1 MGTAV
6 VLVIFSLFLATKLK
20 TELMPADDQG
30 TIAVTIETQ
39 PGLKIEEVDKIL
51 QRAENYVTQD
61 PDLDSYMLSYGSS
74 GLSMNMG
81 GSGATLTAYLKDDRG
96 RKTDQVLK
104 EWKRDMQKWRI
115 VRSVWKARALWVVGC
130 PWEMRRISNIFLSA
144 HSTMT

>member
-1 MGTAV
+1 MRALQNGYRSLMEKLLKKKAMVMGTAV

-51 QRAENYVTQD
+51 QRAEDYVTQD

-74 GLSMNMG
+74 GLSMKMVGLFGQSGKPELSGQWDVHGKCG
-81 GSGATLTAYLKDDRG
+81 GS
-96 RKTDQVLK
+96 
-104 EWKRDMQKWRI
+104 RI
-115 VRSVWKARALWVVGC
+115 YSCQHTVR
-130 PWEMRRISNIFLSA
+130 
-144 HSTMT
+144 